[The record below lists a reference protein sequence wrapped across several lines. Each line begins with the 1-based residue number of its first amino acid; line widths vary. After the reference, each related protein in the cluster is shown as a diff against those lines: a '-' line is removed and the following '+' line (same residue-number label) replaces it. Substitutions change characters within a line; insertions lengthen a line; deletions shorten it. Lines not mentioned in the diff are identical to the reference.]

1 LKARVSDLKEEFPKL
16 SFMRKAFKSV
26 VGLDPN
32 FYYRGE
38 QQTRVETFSDAV
50 FALAI
55 TLLVLSATIPETFE
69 ELWVSLEDVIPFA
82 ICVALIVIIWFEHYI
97 FFLKYGLQDKLTIL
111 LNTILLFL
119 LLVYVYPLKF
129 LARFLTEI
137 YGGIFGFTEA
147 DFSRFGEYSHQNLKW
162 LMINYSLGAFAIFL
176 VLAFMYL
183 RAYKMSSA
191 LKLNKYEN
199 YITRT
204 NVIAKLLLCIIPL
217 ISTIITWIDPWGNYF
232 TTMLSGFIYFL
243 YIPVMI
249 IFGRFVSKRAKE
261 IVKNDT
267 FKKYLRNTN

>member
-1 LKARVSDLKEEFPKL
+1 
-16 SFMRKAFKSV
+16 MRKAFENIT
-26 VGLDPN
+26 GLDPN
-32 FYYRGE
+32 FSYRGKE
-38 QQTRVETFSDAV
+38 QTRVETFSDAV

-55 TLLVLSATIPETFE
+55 TLLVLSSTIPETFDQ
-69 ELWVSLEDVIPFA
+69 LWISMGDVVPFA
-82 ICVALIVIIWFEHYI
+82 ICVTLITVIWYQHYI
-97 FFLKYGLQDKLTIL
+97 FFLKYGLQDRKTIL

-129 LARFLTEI
+129 LARLLTEI

-147 DFSRFGEYSHQNLKW
+147 DFSKFGEYSHQNLKW

-217 ISTIITWIDPWGNYF
+217 ISTIIAWVDPWGNYF
-232 TTMLSGFIYFL
+232 TTMLSGFIYIL

-261 IVKNDT
+261 IVKDDS
-267 FKKYLRNTN
+267 FKKYLRKTH